1 MRKLT
6 SFVALYWTIV
16 FALLALLCISG
27 SHGVAAA
34 LSVLGASID
43 APQIASL
50 DSILIAAPLATAFML
65 VAVLFA
71 WALIEMLVGAPRDA
85 NDAHALLRMA
95 FAGSGIVLQI
105 VLIAGTAQGVHCL
118 FLATAVQLAALLVSY
133 LVMVGEGWPNVVPA
147 LPDTPRETARSMAR
161 DAGYTTRLARMARAD
176 VPEVR

>member
-34 LSVLGASID
+34 LSVLGASTD
-43 APQIASL
+43 ASQIAGL

-71 WALIEMLVGAPRDA
+71 WALIEMLVGVTRDA

-105 VLIAGTAQGVHCL
+105 VLIAGTAQGIHGV
-118 FLATAVQLAALLVSY
+118 FLATAVQLVALLISY
-133 LVMVGEGWPNVVPA
+133 LVMVGEGWSVVRA
-147 LPDTPRETARSMAR
+147 LPDTPRESARSMAR

-176 VPEVR
+176 AQEIR